1 MTGTLVRLA
10 TMALLSHA
18 LLVPSMQFQPLYPDE
33 EYSMNST
40 VVACARR
47 STNGVFHVLVRVRV
61 LVHFHFNLVSS
72 VLDSFKVG

>member
-18 LLVPSMQFQPLYPDE
+18 LLVPSMQFQPLYPDD

-47 STNGVFHVLVRVRV
+47 STNGVFHVL
-61 LVHFHFNLVSS
+61 
-72 VLDSFKVG
+72 